1 MLEESK
7 GLQEVAWTVCGQYDL
22 IDLSSCCLTVFPG
35 WLKKRFDSID
45 SVFSP
50 VSEVYYNC
58 ENALTT
64 VYPDF
69 YVIAPEHCNA
79 SLFKSGL

>member
-1 MLEESK
+1 M
-7 GLQEVAWTVCGQYDL
+7 GDYDL
-22 IDLSSCCLTVFPG
+22 IGLSSCYLTAFPG
-35 WLKKRFDSID
+35 SSKKLHESID
-45 SVFSP
+45 AVFSP